1 MNGGH
6 GLAGVGHAAGRVR
19 QTLTDFDN
27 GLQLLTALAT
37 RRDELEFR
45 VKGGVTITCPN
56 VAGARVPVYEIFA
69 EDAYR
74 LGWFTA
80 GLADDFHALDIGGH
94 IGCFSVA
101 LATLK
106 PRVSIW
112 TFEASPSTAAF
123 TRRNVTDNGLLDR
136 VTVTNVAVSST
147 AGTMAFAD
155 NAGGSGLNGITAPT
169 GTKTIDIEAIT
180 FADAKQRA
188 GGSVQLVKIDTEG
201 AEYDIV
207 LGSDPADWADV
218 QRVVLEHHDVPG
230 HAWSELEAFFASA
243 GLTIAAREDVT
254 PRLGTV
260 WLSRTPL

>member
-1 MNGGH
+1 VIH
-6 GLAGVGHAAGRVR
+6 RVSR
-19 QTLTDFDN
+19 ASRRIQQTLTRFDN
-27 GLQLLTALAT
+27 GAEILGALA
-37 RRDELEFR
+37 RQADELVFQ
-45 VKGGVTITCPN
+45 VPNGATIVCPN
-56 VAGARVPVYEIFA
+56 IAGARVPVYEIFA

-74 LGWFTA
+74 LGWFTS
-80 GLADDFHALDIGGH
+80 GLADDFRALDIGGH

-106 PRVSIW
+106 PGAAIW
-112 TFEASPSTAAF
+112 TYEASPSTAVF
-123 TRRNVTDNGLLDR
+123 TNRNVDANGLADR
-136 VTVTNVAVSST
+136 VTVTNVAVSSK
-147 AGTMAFAD
+147 AGTLTFAD

-188 GGSVQLVKIDTEG
+188 GGAVQLVKIDTEG

-207 LGSDPADWADV
+207 LGSDPSDWSSV

-230 HAWSELEAFFASA
+230 HEWAELEAFFAAA
-243 GLTIAAREDVT
+243 GLSIVAREDVT

-260 WLSRTPL
+260 WLSRTPI

>member
-1 MNGGH
+1 VTGK
-6 GLAGVGHAAGRVR
+6 LAEVSHAAHRVR

-27 GLQLLTALAT
+27 GPELLGALIR
-37 RRDELEFR
+37 RRDELVF
-45 VKGGVTITCPN
+45 KIPGGVTIACPN

-74 LGWFTA
+74 LAWFTA
-80 GLADDFHALDIGGH
+80 GLPADFRALDIGGH

-106 PRVSIW
+106 PGVSIW
-112 TFEASPSTAAF
+112 TYEASPSTAAF
-123 TRRNVTDNGLLDR
+123 TRRNVEANGLADR

-147 AGTMAFAD
+147 AGTLTFAD
-155 NAGGSGLNGITAPT
+155 NAGGSGLNGITAPE
-169 GTKTIDIEAIT
+169 GTKTIDIPAIT
-180 FADAKQRA
+180 FADAKERA
-188 GGSVQLVKIDTEG
+188 GGSVQVVKVDTEG
-201 AEYDIV
+201 AEYDII
-207 LGSDPADWADV
+207 LGSDPSDWADV

-230 HAWSELEAFFASA
+230 HEWAELEAFFASA

>member
-1 MNGGH
+1 
-6 GLAGVGHAAGRVR
+6 VIQRVSR
-19 QTLTDFDN
+19 ASRRIQQTFTRFDN
-27 GLQLLTALAT
+27 SAEILGALA
-37 RRDELEFR
+37 RHADELVFQ
-45 VKGGVTITCPN
+45 VPGGVTIACPN

-74 LGWFTA
+74 LGWFTG
-80 GLADDFHALDIGGH
+80 GLADDFTALDIGGH

-106 PRVSIW
+106 PEVTIW
-112 TFEASPSTAAF
+112 TYEASPSTAVY
-123 TRRNVTDNGLLDR
+123 TQRNVDANGLGGR
-136 VTVTNVAVSST
+136 VTVTNVAVSSK
-147 AGTMAFAD
+147 AGTLSFAD

-180 FADAKQRA
+180 FAEAKARAGAA
-188 GGSVQLVKIDTEG
+188 GGSVQVVKIDTEG

-207 LGSDPADWADV
+207 LGSDPSDWADV

-230 HAWSELEAFFASA
+230 HAWAELESFFASA

-254 PRLGTV
+254 ARLGTV
-260 WLSRTPL
+260 WLSRTPI